1 MSTTLVFDYDGTI
14 DNTMAVYEPAL
25 RETCGWLLEHCP
37 RKVYSMVSAAVAD
50 LPSERISS
58 WLGMNAK
65 DMWLDF
71 MPFLD
76 EDIRE
81 QASARV
87 GVHMQKL
94 VQEHRAHW
102 YKGAA
107 QTLDIL
113 HKEGYAMVIL
123 SNSKKIDGE
132 LHFGEFQM
140 DRWFDTWYDC
150 ESFDWAPKT
159 DIIKEV
165 AKDYPGQLIV
175 IGDRKSDI
183 DAALSIGMKSVG
195 CLYGYGTPEELRA
208 SDYQI
213 EDIKE
218 LPEILG
224 RL

>member
-1 MSTTLVFDYDGTI
+1 MSATLVFDYDGTI
-14 DNTMAVYEPAL
+14 NNTMAVYEPAI
-25 RETCGWLLEHCP
+25 RETCGWLLENCHSEEHS
-37 RKVYSMVSAAVAD
+37 RVSAAVKD
-50 LPSERISS
+50 LSSERISR

-65 DMWLDF
+65 DMWMDF

-76 EDIRE
+76 EDIRD

-87 GVHMQKL
+87 GDHMKKL
-94 VQEHRAHW
+94 VLDHRAHW
-102 YKGAA
+102 YKGAE
-107 QTLDIL
+107 QTLDML
-113 HKEGYAMVIL
+113 HKEGYSMLIL
-123 SNSKKIDGE
+123 SNSKRIDGE
-132 LHFGEFQM
+132 IHFREFQM

-183 DAALSIGMKSVG
+183 DAARSIGMKSVG
-195 CLYGYGTPEELRA
+195 CLYGYGTPEELSA

-213 EDIKE
+213 ADIKE

>member
-14 DNTMAVYEPAL
+14 HNTMAVYEPAI

-87 GVHMQKL
+87 GAHMQKL

-159 DIIKEV
+159 DIIKE
-165 AKDYPGQLIV
+165 KG
-175 IGDRKSDI
+175 G
-183 DAALSIGMKSVG
+183 
-195 CLYGYGTPEELRA
+195 
-208 SDYQI
+208 
-213 EDIKE
+213 
-218 LPEILG
+218 
-224 RL
+224 